1 MPKANNDIKKIAMKK
16 VANNKKREILSFEEK
31 IINDLKSK
39 RVLGGGPPLRPGAD
53 AANNTLH
60 P

>member
-1 MPKANNDIKKIAMKK
+1 MRK
-16 VANNKKREILSFEEK
+16 VANNKKREILSFEMK
-31 IINDLKSK
+31 AINDPRSK